1 MGQKVNPHG
10 LRVGVIKDWD
20 SKWYA
25 EETFADNLVEDY
37 NIRKFLKEKLYAAGI
52 SKIETERASDRLK
65 VIIHTAK
72 PGVVIG
78 KGGAE
83 IENLKKELLKVLDR
97 KTALDIKIMDIGA
110 GTGAYCIPLA
120 DEGYTVSAVEMV
132 KHNLGILKKKTK
144 LVNARQGNACNMKK
158 YADDT
163 FDVTL
168 LFGPMY
174 HLFSNEDKIKALS
187 EAKRITKPG
196 GVIFVAYVMNEY
208 GVITYCFK
216 ERHIREIMEN
226 HRLTEDFHTVSQVE
240 NLYDYVRIE
249 DINKLN
255 QQCGLKRKMIISPD
269 GAADYMRQYLNKLD
283 EEEFQYFLDYQLSI
297 CERQDLIGAGAHTV
311 DILIK

>member
-1 MGQKVNPHG
+1 MN
-10 LRVGVIKDWD
+10 
-20 SKWYA
+20 
-25 EETFADNLVEDY
+25 
-37 NIRKFLKEKLYAAGI
+37 
-52 SKIETERASDRLK
+52 
-65 VIIHTAK
+65 
-72 PGVVIG
+72 
-78 KGGAE
+78 E
-83 IENLKKELLKVLDR
+83 IEQYYNKFNEDKRLLSRHGRVEFYVTYTYIQRHLSAVLDER
-97 KTALDIKIMDIGA
+97 KCAKSDIKIMDIGA

-144 LVNARQGNACNMKK
+144 LVDARQGNACNMKK

-249 DINKLN
+249 DIDKLN
-255 QQCGLKRKMIISPD
+255 KQCGLKRKMIISPD

>member
-1 MGQKVNPHG
+1 MN
-10 LRVGVIKDWD
+10 
-20 SKWYA
+20 
-25 EETFADNLVEDY
+25 
-37 NIRKFLKEKLYAAGI
+37 
-52 SKIETERASDRLK
+52 
-65 VIIHTAK
+65 
-72 PGVVIG
+72 
-78 KGGAE
+78 E
-83 IENLKKELLKVLDR
+83 IEQYYNKFNEDKRLLSRHGRVEFYVTYTYIQRHLSALLDER
-97 KTALDIKIMDIGA
+97 KCAKSDIKIMDIGA

-120 DEGYTVSAVEMV
+120 EEGYTVSAVEMV
-132 KHNLGILKKKTK
+132 KHNLGILKKKTT
-144 LVNARQGNACNMKK
+144 LVDARQGNACNMKK

-216 ERHIREIMEN
+216 ERHIREIMEK

-249 DINKLN
+249 DIDKLN

>member
-1 MGQKVNPHG
+1 MN
-10 LRVGVIKDWD
+10 
-20 SKWYA
+20 
-25 EETFADNLVEDY
+25 
-37 NIRKFLKEKLYAAGI
+37 
-52 SKIETERASDRLK
+52 
-65 VIIHTAK
+65 
-72 PGVVIG
+72 
-78 KGGAE
+78 E
-83 IENLKKELLKVLDR
+83 IEQYYNKFNEDKRLLSRHGRVEFYVTYTYIQKHLSAVLDER
-97 KTALDIKIMDIGA
+97 KCAKSDIKIMDIGA

-120 DEGYTVSAVEMV
+120 EEGYTVSAVEMV
-132 KHNLGILKKKTK
+132 KHNLGILKKKTT
-144 LVNARQGNACNMKK
+144 LVDARQGNACNMKK

-249 DINKLN
+249 DIDKLN

>member
-1 MGQKVNPHG
+1 MN
-10 LRVGVIKDWD
+10 
-20 SKWYA
+20 
-25 EETFADNLVEDY
+25 
-37 NIRKFLKEKLYAAGI
+37 
-52 SKIETERASDRLK
+52 
-65 VIIHTAK
+65 
-72 PGVVIG
+72 
-78 KGGAE
+78 E
-83 IENLKKELLKVLDR
+83 IEQYYNKFNEDKRLLSRHGRVEFYVTYTYIQRHLSAVLDER
-97 KTALDIKIMDIGA
+97 KCAKSDIKIMDIGA

-144 LVNARQGNACNMKK
+144 LVDARQGNACNMKK

-174 HLFSNEDKIKALS
+174 HLFSHEDKIKALS

-226 HRLTEDFHTVSQVE
+226 HRLTEDFHTVSQAE

>member
-1 MGQKVNPHG
+1 MN
-10 LRVGVIKDWD
+10 
-20 SKWYA
+20 
-25 EETFADNLVEDY
+25 
-37 NIRKFLKEKLYAAGI
+37 
-52 SKIETERASDRLK
+52 
-65 VIIHTAK
+65 
-72 PGVVIG
+72 
-78 KGGAE
+78 E
-83 IENLKKELLKVLDR
+83 IEQYYNKFNEDKRLLSRHGRVEFYVTYTYIQRHLSAVLDER
-97 KTALDIKIMDIGA
+97 KCAKSDIKIMDIGA

-120 DEGYTVSAVEMV
+120 EEGYTVSAVEMV
-132 KHNLGILKKKTK
+132 KHNLGILKKKTT
-144 LVNARQGNACNMKK
+144 LVDARQGNACNMKK

-240 NLYDYVRIE
+240 HLYDYVRIE
-249 DINKLN
+249 DIDKLN

>member
-1 MGQKVNPHG
+1 MN
-10 LRVGVIKDWD
+10 
-20 SKWYA
+20 
-25 EETFADNLVEDY
+25 
-37 NIRKFLKEKLYAAGI
+37 
-52 SKIETERASDRLK
+52 
-65 VIIHTAK
+65 
-72 PGVVIG
+72 
-78 KGGAE
+78 E
-83 IENLKKELLKVLDR
+83 IEQYYNKFNEDKRLLSRHGRVEFYVTYTYIQRRLSAVLEER
-97 KTALDIKIMDIGA
+97 KCAKSDIKIMDIGA

-132 KHNLGILKKKTK
+132 KHNLGRLKKKTK
-144 LVNARQGNACNMKK
+144 LVDARQGNACNMKK
-158 YADDT
+158 YADNT

-174 HLFSNEDKIKALS
+174 HLFSYEDKIKALS

>member
-1 MGQKVNPHG
+1 MN
-10 LRVGVIKDWD
+10 
-20 SKWYA
+20 
-25 EETFADNLVEDY
+25 
-37 NIRKFLKEKLYAAGI
+37 
-52 SKIETERASDRLK
+52 
-65 VIIHTAK
+65 
-72 PGVVIG
+72 
-78 KGGAE
+78 E
-83 IENLKKELLKVLDR
+83 IEQYYNKFNEDKRLLSRHGRVEFYVTYTYIQRHLSAVLDER
-97 KTALDIKIMDIGA
+97 KCAKSDIKIMDIGA

-144 LVNARQGNACNMKK
+144 LVDARQGNACNMKK

-174 HLFSNEDKIKALS
+174 HLFSHEDKIKALS

-269 GAADYMRQYLNKLD
+269 GAADYMRQLLNKLD
-283 EEEFQYFLDYQLSI
+283 EEEVQYFLDYQLSI
-297 CERQDLIGAGAHTV
+297 CERKDLIGTGAHTV

>member
-1 MGQKVNPHG
+1 MN
-10 LRVGVIKDWD
+10 
-20 SKWYA
+20 
-25 EETFADNLVEDY
+25 
-37 NIRKFLKEKLYAAGI
+37 
-52 SKIETERASDRLK
+52 
-65 VIIHTAK
+65 
-72 PGVVIG
+72 
-78 KGGAE
+78 E
-83 IENLKKELLKVLDR
+83 IEQYYNKFNEDKRLLSRHGRVEFYVTYTYIQRHLSAVLDER
-97 KTALDIKIMDIGA
+97 KCAKSDIKIMDIGA

-120 DEGYTVSAVEMV
+120 EEGYTVSAVEMV
-132 KHNLGILKKKTK
+132 KHNLGILKKKTT
-144 LVNARQGNACNMKK
+144 LVDARQGNACNMKK

-249 DINKLN
+249 DIDKLN

>member
-1 MGQKVNPHG
+1 MN
-10 LRVGVIKDWD
+10 
-20 SKWYA
+20 
-25 EETFADNLVEDY
+25 
-37 NIRKFLKEKLYAAGI
+37 
-52 SKIETERASDRLK
+52 
-65 VIIHTAK
+65 
-72 PGVVIG
+72 
-78 KGGAE
+78 E
-83 IENLKKELLKVLDR
+83 IEQYYNKFNEDKRLLSRHGRVEFYVTYTYIQRHLSAVLDER
-97 KTALDIKIMDIGA
+97 KCAKSDIKIMDIGA

-120 DEGYTVSAVEMV
+120 EEGYTVSAVEMV
-132 KHNLGILKKKTK
+132 KHNLGILKKKTT
-144 LVNARQGNACNMKK
+144 LVDARQGNACNMKK

-174 HLFSNEDKIKALS
+174 HLFSKEDKIKALS

-249 DINKLN
+249 DIDKLN

>member
-1 MGQKVNPHG
+1 MN
-10 LRVGVIKDWD
+10 
-20 SKWYA
+20 
-25 EETFADNLVEDY
+25 
-37 NIRKFLKEKLYAAGI
+37 
-52 SKIETERASDRLK
+52 
-65 VIIHTAK
+65 
-72 PGVVIG
+72 
-78 KGGAE
+78 E
-83 IENLKKELLKVLDR
+83 IEQYYNKFNEDKRLLSRHGRVEFYVTYTYIQRHLSAVLDER
-97 KTALDIKIMDIGA
+97 KCAKSDIKIMDIGA

-120 DEGYTVSAVEMV
+120 EEGYTVSAVEMV
-132 KHNLGILKKKTK
+132 KHNLGILKKKTT
-144 LVNARQGNACNMKK
+144 LVDARQGNACNMKK

-174 HLFSNEDKIKALS
+174 HLFSDEDKIKALS

-216 ERHIREIMEN
+216 ERHIKEIMEN

-249 DINKLN
+249 DIDKLN

>member
-1 MGQKVNPHG
+1 MN
-10 LRVGVIKDWD
+10 
-20 SKWYA
+20 
-25 EETFADNLVEDY
+25 
-37 NIRKFLKEKLYAAGI
+37 
-52 SKIETERASDRLK
+52 
-65 VIIHTAK
+65 
-72 PGVVIG
+72 
-78 KGGAE
+78 E
-83 IENLKKELLKVLDR
+83 IEQYYNKFNEDKRLLSRHGRVEFYVTYTYIQRHLSAVLDER
-97 KTALDIKIMDIGA
+97 KCAKSDIKIMDIGA

-132 KHNLGILKKKTK
+132 KHNLGILKKKTT
-144 LVNARQGNACNMKK
+144 LVDARQGNACNMKK
-158 YADDT
+158 YADNT

-168 LFGPMY
+168 SFGPMY

>member
-1 MGQKVNPHG
+1 MN
-10 LRVGVIKDWD
+10 
-20 SKWYA
+20 
-25 EETFADNLVEDY
+25 
-37 NIRKFLKEKLYAAGI
+37 
-52 SKIETERASDRLK
+52 
-65 VIIHTAK
+65 
-72 PGVVIG
+72 
-78 KGGAE
+78 E
-83 IENLKKELLKVLDR
+83 IEQYYNKFNEDKRLLSRHGRVEFYVTYTYIQRHLSAVLDER
-97 KTALDIKIMDIGA
+97 KCAKSDIKIMDIGA

-144 LVNARQGNACNMKK
+144 PVDARQGNACNMKK

-174 HLFSNEDKIKALS
+174 HLFSHEDKIKALS

>member
-1 MGQKVNPHG
+1 MN
-10 LRVGVIKDWD
+10 
-20 SKWYA
+20 
-25 EETFADNLVEDY
+25 
-37 NIRKFLKEKLYAAGI
+37 
-52 SKIETERASDRLK
+52 
-65 VIIHTAK
+65 
-72 PGVVIG
+72 
-78 KGGAE
+78 E
-83 IENLKKELLKVLDR
+83 IEQYYNKFNEDKRLLSRHGRVEFYVTYTYIQRHLSAVLDER
-97 KTALDIKIMDIGA
+97 KCAKSDIKIMDIGA

-120 DEGYTVSAVEMV
+120 EEGYTVSAVEMV
-132 KHNLGILKKKTK
+132 KHNLGILKKKTT
-144 LVNARQGNACNMKK
+144 LVDARQGNACNMKK

-174 HLFSNEDKIKALS
+174 HLFSHEDKIKALS

>member
-1 MGQKVNPHG
+1 MLN
-10 LRVGVIKDWD
+10 
-20 SKWYA
+20 
-25 EETFADNLVEDY
+25 
-37 NIRKFLKEKLYAAGI
+37 
-52 SKIETERASDRLK
+52 
-65 VIIHTAK
+65 
-72 PGVVIG
+72 
-78 KGGAE
+78 E
-83 IENLKKELLKVLDR
+83 IEQYYNKFNEDKRLLSRHGRVEFYVTYTYIQRHLSAVLDER
-97 KTALDIKIMDIGA
+97 KCAKSDIKIMDIGA

-120 DEGYTVSAVEMV
+120 EEGYTVSAVEMV
-132 KHNLGILKKKTK
+132 KHNLGILKKKTT
-144 LVNARQGNACNMKK
+144 LVDARQGNACNMKK

-249 DINKLN
+249 DIDKLN
-255 QQCGLKRKMIISPD
+255 QQCGLKRQMIISPD

>member
-1 MGQKVNPHG
+1 MN
-10 LRVGVIKDWD
+10 
-20 SKWYA
+20 
-25 EETFADNLVEDY
+25 
-37 NIRKFLKEKLYAAGI
+37 
-52 SKIETERASDRLK
+52 
-65 VIIHTAK
+65 
-72 PGVVIG
+72 
-78 KGGAE
+78 E
-83 IENLKKELLKVLDR
+83 IEQYYNKFNEDKRLLSRHGRVEFYVTYTYIQRHLSAVLDER
-97 KTALDIKIMDIGA
+97 KCAKSDIKIMDIGA

-120 DEGYTVSAVEMV
+120 EEGYTVSAVEMV
-132 KHNLGILKKKTK
+132 KHNLGILKKKTT
-144 LVNARQGNACNMKK
+144 LVDARQGNACNMKK

-174 HLFSNEDKIKALS
+174 HLFSNEDKVKALS

-216 ERHIREIMEN
+216 ERHIKEIMEN

-249 DINKLN
+249 DIDKLN

>member
-1 MGQKVNPHG
+1 MN
-10 LRVGVIKDWD
+10 
-20 SKWYA
+20 
-25 EETFADNLVEDY
+25 
-37 NIRKFLKEKLYAAGI
+37 
-52 SKIETERASDRLK
+52 
-65 VIIHTAK
+65 
-72 PGVVIG
+72 
-78 KGGAE
+78 E
-83 IENLKKELLKVLDR
+83 IEQYYNKFNEDKRLLSRHGRVEFYVTYTYIQRHLSAVLDER
-97 KTALDIKIMDIGA
+97 KCAKSDIKIMDIGA

-120 DEGYTVSAVEMV
+120 EEGYTVSAVEMV

-144 LVNARQGNACNMKK
+144 LVDARQGNACNMKK

>member
-1 MGQKVNPHG
+1 MN
-10 LRVGVIKDWD
+10 
-20 SKWYA
+20 
-25 EETFADNLVEDY
+25 
-37 NIRKFLKEKLYAAGI
+37 
-52 SKIETERASDRLK
+52 
-65 VIIHTAK
+65 
-72 PGVVIG
+72 
-78 KGGAE
+78 E
-83 IENLKKELLKVLDR
+83 IEQYYNKFNEDKRLLSRHGRVEFYVTYTYIQRHLSAVLDER
-97 KTALDIKIMDIGA
+97 KCAKSDIKIMDIGA

-144 LVNARQGNACNMKK
+144 LVDARQGNACNMKK
-158 YADDT
+158 YADNT

-174 HLFSNEDKIKALS
+174 HLFSHEDKIKALS

-216 ERHIREIMEN
+216 EHHIREIMEN

-255 QQCGLKRKMIISPD
+255 QQCRLKRKMIISPD

>member
-1 MGQKVNPHG
+1 MN
-10 LRVGVIKDWD
+10 
-20 SKWYA
+20 
-25 EETFADNLVEDY
+25 
-37 NIRKFLKEKLYAAGI
+37 
-52 SKIETERASDRLK
+52 
-65 VIIHTAK
+65 
-72 PGVVIG
+72 
-78 KGGAE
+78 E
-83 IENLKKELLKVLDR
+83 IEQYYNKFNEDKRLLSRHGRVEFYVTYTYIQRHLSAVLDER
-97 KTALDIKIMDIGA
+97 KCAKSDIKIMDIGA

-120 DEGYTVSAVEMV
+120 EEGYTVSAVEMV
-132 KHNLGILKKKTK
+132 KHNLGMLKKKTTM
-144 LVNARQGNACNMKK
+144 VDARQGNACNMKK

-249 DINKLN
+249 DIDKLN

>member
-1 MGQKVNPHG
+1 MN
-10 LRVGVIKDWD
+10 
-20 SKWYA
+20 
-25 EETFADNLVEDY
+25 
-37 NIRKFLKEKLYAAGI
+37 
-52 SKIETERASDRLK
+52 
-65 VIIHTAK
+65 
-72 PGVVIG
+72 
-78 KGGAE
+78 E
-83 IENLKKELLKVLDR
+83 IEQYYNKFNEDKRLLSRHGRVEFYVTYTYIQRHLSAVLDER
-97 KTALDIKIMDIGA
+97 KCAKSDIKIMDIGA

-120 DEGYTVSAVEMV
+120 EEGYTVSAVEMV
-132 KHNLGILKKKTK
+132 KHNLGILKKKTTM
-144 LVNARQGNACNMKK
+144 VDARQGNACNMKK

-249 DINKLN
+249 DIDKLN

>member
-1 MGQKVNPHG
+1 MN
-10 LRVGVIKDWD
+10 
-20 SKWYA
+20 
-25 EETFADNLVEDY
+25 
-37 NIRKFLKEKLYAAGI
+37 
-52 SKIETERASDRLK
+52 
-65 VIIHTAK
+65 
-72 PGVVIG
+72 
-78 KGGAE
+78 E
-83 IENLKKELLKVLDR
+83 IEQYYNKFNEDKRLLSRHGRVEFYVTYTYIQRHLSAVLDER
-97 KTALDIKIMDIGA
+97 KCAKSDIKIMDIGA

-120 DEGYTVSAVEMV
+120 EEGYTVSAVEMV
-132 KHNLGILKKKTK
+132 KHNLGILKKTTT
-144 LVNARQGNACNMKK
+144 LVDARQGNACNMKK

-249 DINKLN
+249 DIDKLN

>member
-1 MGQKVNPHG
+1 MN
-10 LRVGVIKDWD
+10 
-20 SKWYA
+20 
-25 EETFADNLVEDY
+25 
-37 NIRKFLKEKLYAAGI
+37 
-52 SKIETERASDRLK
+52 
-65 VIIHTAK
+65 
-72 PGVVIG
+72 
-78 KGGAE
+78 E
-83 IENLKKELLKVLDR
+83 IEQYYNKFNEDKRLLSRHGRVEFYVTYTYIQRHLSAVLDER
-97 KTALDIKIMDIGA
+97 KCAKSDIKIMDIGA

-132 KHNLGILKKKTK
+132 KHNLGILKKKTT
-144 LVNARQGNACNMKK
+144 LVDARQGNACNMKK

>member
-1 MGQKVNPHG
+1 MN
-10 LRVGVIKDWD
+10 
-20 SKWYA
+20 
-25 EETFADNLVEDY
+25 
-37 NIRKFLKEKLYAAGI
+37 
-52 SKIETERASDRLK
+52 
-65 VIIHTAK
+65 
-72 PGVVIG
+72 
-78 KGGAE
+78 E
-83 IENLKKELLKVLDR
+83 IEQYYNKFNEDKRLLSRHGRVEFYVTYTYIQRHLSAVLDER
-97 KTALDIKIMDIGA
+97 KCAKSDIKIMDIGA

-144 LVNARQGNACNMKK
+144 LVDARQGNACNMKK
-158 YADDT
+158 YADNT

-174 HLFSNEDKIKALS
+174 HLFSYEDKIKALS

-226 HRLTEDFHTVSQVE
+226 HRLTEDFHTVSQME

-269 GAADYMRQYLNKLD
+269 GASDYMRQYLNKLD

>member
-1 MGQKVNPHG
+1 MN
-10 LRVGVIKDWD
+10 
-20 SKWYA
+20 
-25 EETFADNLVEDY
+25 
-37 NIRKFLKEKLYAAGI
+37 
-52 SKIETERASDRLK
+52 
-65 VIIHTAK
+65 
-72 PGVVIG
+72 
-78 KGGAE
+78 E
-83 IENLKKELLKVLDR
+83 IEQYYNKFNEDKRLLSRHGRVEFYVTYTYIQRHLSAVLDER
-97 KTALDIKIMDIGA
+97 KCAKSDIKIMDIGA

-144 LVNARQGNACNMKK
+144 LVDARQGNACNMKK
-158 YADDT
+158 YADNT

-174 HLFSNEDKIKALS
+174 HLFSHEDKIKALS

-255 QQCGLKRKMIISPD
+255 QQCGLERKMIISPD

>member
-1 MGQKVNPHG
+1 MN
-10 LRVGVIKDWD
+10 
-20 SKWYA
+20 
-25 EETFADNLVEDY
+25 
-37 NIRKFLKEKLYAAGI
+37 
-52 SKIETERASDRLK
+52 
-65 VIIHTAK
+65 
-72 PGVVIG
+72 
-78 KGGAE
+78 E
-83 IENLKKELLKVLDR
+83 IEQYYNKFNEDKRLLSRHGRVEFYVTYTYIQRHLSAVLDER
-97 KTALDIKIMDIGA
+97 KCAKSDIKIMDIGA

-132 KHNLGILKKKTK
+132 KHNLGILKKKTT
-144 LVNARQGNACNMKK
+144 LVDARQGNACNMKK

-208 GVITYCFK
+208 GVITYCIK

>member
-1 MGQKVNPHG
+1 MN
-10 LRVGVIKDWD
+10 
-20 SKWYA
+20 
-25 EETFADNLVEDY
+25 
-37 NIRKFLKEKLYAAGI
+37 
-52 SKIETERASDRLK
+52 
-65 VIIHTAK
+65 
-72 PGVVIG
+72 
-78 KGGAE
+78 E
-83 IENLKKELLKVLDR
+83 IEQYYNKFNEDKRLLSRHGRVEFYVTYTYIQRHLSAVLEER
-97 KTALDIKIMDIGA
+97 KCAKSDIKIMDIGA

-120 DEGYTVSAVEMV
+120 EEGYTVSAVEMV
-132 KHNLGILKKKTK
+132 KHNLGILKKKTTM
-144 LVNARQGNACNMKK
+144 VDARQGNACNMKK

-249 DINKLN
+249 DIDKLN

>member
-1 MGQKVNPHG
+1 MN
-10 LRVGVIKDWD
+10 
-20 SKWYA
+20 
-25 EETFADNLVEDY
+25 
-37 NIRKFLKEKLYAAGI
+37 
-52 SKIETERASDRLK
+52 
-65 VIIHTAK
+65 
-72 PGVVIG
+72 
-78 KGGAE
+78 E
-83 IENLKKELLKVLDR
+83 IEQYYNKFNEDKRLLSRHGRVEFYVTYTYIQRHLSAVLDER
-97 KTALDIKIMDIGA
+97 KCAKSDIKIMDIGA

-144 LVNARQGNACNMKK
+144 LVDARQGNACNMKK
-158 YADDT
+158 YAVDT

-174 HLFSNEDKIKALS
+174 HLFSHEDKIKALS

-226 HRLTEDFHTVSQVE
+226 HRLTEDFHTVSQME

>member
-1 MGQKVNPHG
+1 MN
-10 LRVGVIKDWD
+10 
-20 SKWYA
+20 
-25 EETFADNLVEDY
+25 
-37 NIRKFLKEKLYAAGI
+37 
-52 SKIETERASDRLK
+52 
-65 VIIHTAK
+65 
-72 PGVVIG
+72 
-78 KGGAE
+78 E
-83 IENLKKELLKVLDR
+83 IEQYYNKFNEDKRLLSRHGRVEFYVTYTYIQRHLSAVLDER
-97 KTALDIKIMDIGA
+97 KCAKSDIKIMDIGA

-132 KHNLGILKKKTK
+132 KHNLGILKKKTT
-144 LVNARQGNACNMKK
+144 LVDARQGNACNMKK

-174 HLFSNEDKIKALS
+174 HLFSHEDKIKALS

>member
-1 MGQKVNPHG
+1 MN
-10 LRVGVIKDWD
+10 
-20 SKWYA
+20 
-25 EETFADNLVEDY
+25 
-37 NIRKFLKEKLYAAGI
+37 
-52 SKIETERASDRLK
+52 
-65 VIIHTAK
+65 
-72 PGVVIG
+72 
-78 KGGAE
+78 E
-83 IENLKKELLKVLDR
+83 IEQYYNKFNEDKRLLSRHGRVEFYVTYTYIQRHLSAVLDER
-97 KTALDIKIMDIGA
+97 KCAKSDIKIMDIGA

-120 DEGYTVSAVEMV
+120 EEGYTVSAVEMV
-132 KHNLGILKKKTK
+132 KHNLGILKKKTT
-144 LVNARQGNACNMKK
+144 LVDARQGNACNMKK

-174 HLFSNEDKIKALS
+174 HLFSHEDKIKALS

-216 ERHIREIMEN
+216 ERHIRGIMEN

>member
-1 MGQKVNPHG
+1 MN
-10 LRVGVIKDWD
+10 
-20 SKWYA
+20 
-25 EETFADNLVEDY
+25 
-37 NIRKFLKEKLYAAGI
+37 
-52 SKIETERASDRLK
+52 
-65 VIIHTAK
+65 
-72 PGVVIG
+72 
-78 KGGAE
+78 E
-83 IENLKKELLKVLDR
+83 IEQYYNKFNEDKRLLSRHGRVEFYVTYTYIQRHLSALLDER
-97 KTALDIKIMDIGA
+97 KCAKNDIKIMDIGA

-120 DEGYTVSAVEMV
+120 EEGYTVSAVEMV
-132 KHNLGILKKKTK
+132 KHNLGILKKKTT
-144 LVNARQGNACNMKK
+144 LVDARQGNACNMKK

-174 HLFSNEDKIKALS
+174 HLFSNEDKVKALS

-216 ERHIREIMEN
+216 ERHIKEIMEN

-249 DINKLN
+249 DIDKLN

>member
-1 MGQKVNPHG
+1 MN
-10 LRVGVIKDWD
+10 
-20 SKWYA
+20 
-25 EETFADNLVEDY
+25 
-37 NIRKFLKEKLYAAGI
+37 
-52 SKIETERASDRLK
+52 
-65 VIIHTAK
+65 
-72 PGVVIG
+72 
-78 KGGAE
+78 E
-83 IENLKKELLKVLDR
+83 IEQYYNKFNEDKRLLSRHGRVEFYVTYTYIQRHLSAVLDER
-97 KTALDIKIMDIGA
+97 KCAKSDIKIMDIGA

-144 LVNARQGNACNMKK
+144 LVDARQGNACKMKK
-158 YADDT
+158 YADNT

-174 HLFSNEDKIKALS
+174 HLFSHEDKIKALS

>member
-1 MGQKVNPHG
+1 MN
-10 LRVGVIKDWD
+10 
-20 SKWYA
+20 
-25 EETFADNLVEDY
+25 
-37 NIRKFLKEKLYAAGI
+37 
-52 SKIETERASDRLK
+52 
-65 VIIHTAK
+65 
-72 PGVVIG
+72 
-78 KGGAE
+78 E
-83 IENLKKELLKVLDR
+83 IEQYYNKFNEDKRLLSRHGRVEFYVTYTYIQRHLSAVLDER
-97 KTALDIKIMDIGA
+97 KCAKSDIKIMDIGA

-120 DEGYTVSAVEMV
+120 EEGYTVSAVEMV
-132 KHNLGILKKKTK
+132 KHNLGILKKKTT
-144 LVNARQGNACNMKK
+144 LVDARQGNACNMKK

-174 HLFSNEDKIKALS
+174 HLFSHEDKIKALS

-255 QQCGLKRKMIISPD
+255 QQCRLKRKMIISPD

>member
-1 MGQKVNPHG
+1 MN
-10 LRVGVIKDWD
+10 
-20 SKWYA
+20 
-25 EETFADNLVEDY
+25 
-37 NIRKFLKEKLYAAGI
+37 
-52 SKIETERASDRLK
+52 
-65 VIIHTAK
+65 
-72 PGVVIG
+72 
-78 KGGAE
+78 E
-83 IENLKKELLKVLDR
+83 IEQYYNKFNEDKRLLSRHGRVEFYVTYTYIQRHLSAVLDER
-97 KTALDIKIMDIGA
+97 KCTKSDIKIMDIGA

-120 DEGYTVSAVEMV
+120 EEGYTVSAVEMV

-144 LVNARQGNACNMKK
+144 LVDARQGNACNMKK

-163 FDVTL
+163 FDLTL

-216 ERHIREIMEN
+216 ERHIKEIMEN

-249 DINKLN
+249 DIDKLN

>member
-1 MGQKVNPHG
+1 
-10 LRVGVIKDWD
+10 
-20 SKWYA
+20 
-25 EETFADNLVEDY
+25 
-37 NIRKFLKEKLYAAGI
+37 
-52 SKIETERASDRLK
+52 
-65 VIIHTAK
+65 
-72 PGVVIG
+72 
-78 KGGAE
+78 
-83 IENLKKELLKVLDR
+83 
-97 KTALDIKIMDIGA
+97 
-110 GTGAYCIPLA
+110 
-120 DEGYTVSAVEMV
+120 
-132 KHNLGILKKKTK
+132 
-144 LVNARQGNACNMKK
+144 
-158 YADDT
+158 
-163 FDVTL
+163 
-168 LFGPMY
+168 MY
-174 HLFSNEDKIKALS
+174 HLFSYEDKIKALS

>member
-1 MGQKVNPHG
+1 MN
-10 LRVGVIKDWD
+10 
-20 SKWYA
+20 
-25 EETFADNLVEDY
+25 
-37 NIRKFLKEKLYAAGI
+37 
-52 SKIETERASDRLK
+52 
-65 VIIHTAK
+65 
-72 PGVVIG
+72 
-78 KGGAE
+78 E
-83 IENLKKELLKVLDR
+83 IEQYYNKFNEDKRLLSRHGRVEFYVTYTYIQRHLSAVLDER
-97 KTALDIKIMDIGA
+97 KCAKSDIKIMDIGA

-120 DEGYTVSAVEMV
+120 EEGYTVSAVEMV
-132 KHNLGILKKKTK
+132 KHNLGILKKKTT
-144 LVNARQGNACNMKK
+144 LVDARQGNACNMKK
-158 YADDT
+158 YVDDT

-216 ERHIREIMEN
+216 ERHVKEIMEY

-249 DINKLN
+249 DIDKLN

>member
-1 MGQKVNPHG
+1 MN
-10 LRVGVIKDWD
+10 
-20 SKWYA
+20 
-25 EETFADNLVEDY
+25 
-37 NIRKFLKEKLYAAGI
+37 
-52 SKIETERASDRLK
+52 
-65 VIIHTAK
+65 
-72 PGVVIG
+72 
-78 KGGAE
+78 E
-83 IENLKKELLKVLDR
+83 IEQYYNKFNEDKRLLSRHGRVEFYVTYTYIQRHLSAVLDER
-97 KTALDIKIMDIGA
+97 KCAKSDIKIMDIGA

-144 LVNARQGNACNMKK
+144 LVDARQGNACNMKK

-174 HLFSNEDKIKALS
+174 HLFSHEDKIKALS

-216 ERHIREIMEN
+216 ERHIKEIMEN

-283 EEEFQYFLDYQLSI
+283 EEEFQYFLGYQLSI

>member
-1 MGQKVNPHG
+1 MN
-10 LRVGVIKDWD
+10 
-20 SKWYA
+20 
-25 EETFADNLVEDY
+25 
-37 NIRKFLKEKLYAAGI
+37 
-52 SKIETERASDRLK
+52 
-65 VIIHTAK
+65 
-72 PGVVIG
+72 
-78 KGGAE
+78 E
-83 IENLKKELLKVLDR
+83 IEQYYNKFNEDKRLLSRHGRVEFYVTYTYIQRHLSAVLDVR
-97 KTALDIKIMDIGA
+97 KCAKSDIKIMDIGA
-110 GTGAYCIPLA
+110 GTGACCIPLA

-144 LVNARQGNACNMKK
+144 LVDARQGNACNMKK

-174 HLFSNEDKIKALS
+174 HLFSHEDKIKALS

-216 ERHIREIMEN
+216 ERHIKEIMEN